1 MFVNWLHTCTQHSA
15 VGRAAHRRGGA
26 KCLAPALATT
36 HRRKTPTQAA
46 ERRAGHR
53 GRGPGLGRWSGCDV
67 FCVYEPAV
75 RPHIPALKR
84 IAHASASETT
94 QTHLEPASTN
104 LLATL
109 AYAGRAGSAASRCS
123 SVPCAELRAP
133 HSRSSTSASSPASL
147 PRCMAAIYRSR
158 VKQLPAAL
166 WRGSS

>member
-1 MFVNWLHTCTQHSA
+1 MHTCSA

-26 KCLAPALATT
+26 KRLAPALATT
-36 HRRKTPTQAA
+36 HRRKAPPQAA

-53 GRGPGLGRWSGCDV
+53 GRGPALGRGLGCDV
-67 FCVYEPAV
+67 FAFTSPPYALT
-75 RPHIPALKR
+75 PALKR
-84 IAHASASETT
+84 TAHASASETT

-158 VKQLPAAL
+158 VQQLPAAL
-166 WRGSS
+166 WRGRS